1 MVRFRAGLTAGG
13 LALDGAGS
21 AGRPVG
27 LGVRRLSRRS
37 MSREIAAQLKEYI
50 LSHGVGPGER
60 LPTEQELSE
69 AFGVSRA
76 AVREGLKILEGSGL
90 VVTRPGAAGGARVAI
105 PSRGLLADSFTA
117 LVQLARVPVKSLIE
131 FRVALERLAVRRAA
145 QQAGETDLAALRRL
159 LERMGEPTLSVAQY
173 NELDLEFHTA
183 IADASKNEALALV
196 MHAVRHAINR
206 AMARAYERLQDP
218 LEVNRRLT
226 EEHRAIADRIAA
238 GDAEGAER
246 LVVEH
251 LEGFYSRVLG
261 LRLAR
266 LWE

>member
-1 MVRFRAGLTAGG
+1 
-13 LALDGAGS
+13 
-21 AGRPVG
+21 
-27 LGVRRLSRRS
+27 
-37 MSREIAAQLKEYI
+37 MSREIASQLREYI
-50 LSHGVGPGER
+50 LSRGVRPGER

-90 VVTRPGAAGGARVAI
+90 VVTRPGAAGGARVAS
-105 PSRGLLADSFTA
+105 PSRGTLADAFSA
-117 LVQLARVPVKSLIE
+117 LVQIARVPAKSLIE
-131 FRVALERLAVRRAA
+131 FRVALERLAVRGAA
-145 QQAGETDLAALRRL
+145 REATPEDLEALRRL
-159 LERMGEPTLSVAQY
+159 LEQMREPGLSVARY
-173 NELDLEFHTA
+173 NEIDLEFHTT

-206 AMARAYERLQDP
+206 AMAQAYERIPEP

-238 GDAEGAER
+238 RDAEAAER
-246 LVVEH
+246 LMVAH

-261 LRLAR
+261 LTLAR
-266 LWE
+266 LGE